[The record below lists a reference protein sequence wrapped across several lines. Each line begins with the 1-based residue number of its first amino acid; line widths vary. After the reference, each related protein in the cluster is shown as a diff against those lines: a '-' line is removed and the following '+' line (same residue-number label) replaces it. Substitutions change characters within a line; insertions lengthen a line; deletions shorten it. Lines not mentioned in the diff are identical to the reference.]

1 MAQALQIAVLDGYT
15 LNPGDLDWQLL
26 ESLGTLKVY
35 EHSAPEVLLERAQ
48 GQDILVVNKAP
59 ITRALMQQLPNLRL
73 ITLTATGYNNIDIDA
88 ARDLGIRV
96 CNVRGYGSHTVAQHV
111 FALLFSF
118 TNQVWQHHLSVQQGD
133 WSKQSNFCYTLDTL
147 HELQGKVM
155 GIYGLGKI
163 GQSVAQ
169 IALAFGMQ
177 VLAHHK
183 HPERDARPGVEFV
196 EVKDLFER
204 SDFVTLHAP
213 LSDQNAGF
221 VNESLLNRMKPSAIL
236 INTGRGGLIDELDL
250 KAALEGG
257 IIRGAALDVLSVEPP
272 TEDHPLLGLPNCVI
286 TPHIA
291 WASQAARQRLIV
303 ETKANIEAFMKGE
316 TRNQVN

>member
-26 ESLGTLKVY
+26 ESLGALKVY
-35 EHSAPEVLLERAQ
+35 EHSALEVLLERAQ

-73 ITLTATGYNNIDIDA
+73 ITLTATGYNNIDIEA

-118 TNQVWQHHLSVQQGD
+118 TNQVWQHHLSVQRGD

-196 EVKDLFER
+196 EVKELFER

-236 INTGRGGLIDELDL
+236 VNTGRGGLIDELDL